1 MDMSSVGRVASA
13 ALVMTLVTGTAWS
26 QPAVSPIEQQQRRGV
41 ELLQHGQNQQALD
54 LFRELYDRTR
64 EPRALWRMGTAEAAL
79 GRWVEAE
86 SHMRAALGSASDEWV
101 RSQHTGLEQT
111 LRQVQ
116 ARVGLLT
123 LRCSV
128 PGAVIEVNGHAVT
141 TFPVRV
147 VAGDVPVVVRA
158 EGYQDASMTLTV
170 PGNVEQAFV
179 QDIELRPTGAER
191 QRATV
196 GSPSAVAEHVQPA
209 AGTSM
214 MRTLGITSLAVG
226 GAAIVTGVV
235 GLILR
240 NSAATQFND
249 DGCWVDG
256 SSVFGGPRCA
266 DNQATTATMQTV
278 SVAGFIV
285 GGALAATGA
294 VLLAT
299 APSSGSAEHA
309 HRTTRG
315 IRLTAGPGAIG
326 LGLRGTW

>member
-1 MDMSSVGRVASA
+1 MSSAGRAATA
-13 ALVMTLVTGTAWS
+13 ALVMTLVAATAWS
-26 QPAVSPIEQQQRRGV
+26 QPAASPIEQQQRRGV
-41 ELLQHGQNQQALD
+41 ELLQRGQNQQALD
-54 LFRELYDRTR
+54 LFRELYERTR
-64 EPRALWRMGTAEAAL
+64 EPRALWRMATAEAAV

-86 SHMRAALGSASDEWV
+86 AHMRAALGSASDEWI
-101 RSQHTGLEQT
+101 RAQHTGLEQT

-158 EGYQDASMTLTV
+158 EGYQEASMTLSV

-191 QRATV
+191 RPAAV
-196 GSPSAVAEHVQPA
+196 GTPSATTERVQPA
-209 AGTSM
+209 AGTSL
-214 MRTLGITSLAVG
+214 MRTLGITSIAVG
-226 GAAIVTGVV
+226 GAALVTGVV

-249 DGCWVDG
+249 DGCWMDG
-256 SSVFGGPRCA
+256 SSVFGGSRCA
-266 DNQATTATMQTV
+266 DSQATTATMQTV
-278 SVAGFIV
+278 SVVGFV
-285 GGALAATGA
+285 LGGALAATGV

-299 APSSGSAEHA
+299 APSSSSAEHA

-326 LGLRGTW
+326 LGLGGAW